1 MSCAGTV
8 QVTTSG
14 NCATTTPAL
23 HLVLRLSAL
32 DLRPLP
38 EAVPSARLHAKAV
51 LMAWGLRG
59 QAADAELVTS
69 ELVTNG
75 VRYAIED
82 AAGGEP
88 FPVRLRL
95 SAQTDG
101 CAIHGV
107 VIEVWDS
114 HPALPERAVSGQP
127 STATGGRGLVLV
139 EALSSKWGCYPAR
152 GGGKVV
158 WSVLTAAVNGQVP
171 G

>member
-1 MSCAGTV
+1 MRAA
-8 QVTTSG
+8 TSS
-14 NCATTTPAL
+14 ATNSDSPVVSRSRALTACLSPPREWRAL
-23 HLVLRLSAL
+23 HVCTAVLHGRSYQCLHPVAGAQPCRNHSRPAGDDTVSAPAPAASPVRLVLRLSAL

-95 SAQTDG
+95 SAPTDG
-101 CAIHGV
+101 G
-107 VIEVWDS
+107 
-114 HPALPERAVSGQP
+114 
-127 STATGGRGLVLV
+127 T
-139 EALSSKWGCYPAR
+139 
-152 GGGKVV
+152 
-158 WSVLTAAVNGQVP
+158 
-171 G
+171 